1 MTRRLSF
8 LVGLLTG
15 GMVGWV
21 LGILSAPKSGKET
34 REGLSEKAIELRGKA
49 EATVDRMREG
59 MLGALGS
66 TERLDE
72 DYTR

>member
-1 MTRRLSF
+1 MSRRLSF
-8 LVGLLTG
+8 VVGLLTG

-21 LGILSAPKSGKET
+21 LGILSAPQSGKET
-34 REGLSEKAIELRGKA
+34 LESLGEKAIELRGKA
-49 EATVDRMREG
+49 EETVDRVREG
-59 MLGALGS
+59 MLGALSS